1 MRNVLFV
8 LEPIGTGKAWRAL
21 AIAEQLHEL
30 FPAIA
35 PHFLANPAAAV
46 LLRAAG
52 RFPVE
57 DTLAPILPVRT
68 AIESGDDESLARA
81 LGEER
86 RRLAPSHARET
97 LRVARALHAELVVVD
112 GLFAA
117 PPVLSRAGFAVS
129 FLTDRFDD
137 EPTDGRFRRASAAL
151 LQRAVVATTKF
162 RFFIGEPSYLASPEL
177 RVWSRKYF
185 RYTGPIAAL
194 ARLRVRE
201 CATLRDDLGLG
212 SKRLVVVATGSA
224 FAGPHLAR
232 ALEGVQAAAAGR
244 DDVVVKTFF
253 GTELAL
259 DSGAVEPTETVPP
272 AELPHYLAIADACV
286 ISGGLS
292 LLSECAGLRVP
303 TLALPLRG
311 DPLQARRVDY
321 FAHRFGV
328 TRLDEPTRESLRV
341 DAVAAKV
348 RELLEQPELHR
359 PHDAPDAD
367 DHHRN
372 AGFVADLLAEALGR
386 RRPEG

>member
-52 RFPVE
+52 SFPVE
-57 DTLAPILPVRT
+57 DTLTPILPDAAT
-68 AIESGDDESLARA
+68 IERGDDEALARA
-81 LGEER
+81 LERAR
-86 RRLAPSHARET
+86 RRLAPSHAREA
-97 LRVARALHAELVVVD
+97 LRVAQTLHAELVVVD

-117 PPVLSRAGFAVS
+117 PPVLKRAGFAVA

-137 EPTDGRFRRASAAL
+137 EPTGSRFRRASAAL
-151 LQRAVVATTKF
+151 LQRAVVATTRL

-177 RVWSRKYF
+177 RVWSRKFF

-194 ARLRVRE
+194 ARLRLRE

-212 SKRLVVVATGSA
+212 AKRLVVVATGSA

-232 ALEGVQAAAAGR
+232 ALEGVQSAAAGR
-244 DDVVVKTFF
+244 ADVVVKTFF

-259 DSGAVEPTETVPP
+259 TAGAAEAGDAAPP
-272 AELPHYLAIADACV
+272 AELPRYLAIADTAV
-286 ISGGLS
+286 VSGGLS

-303 TLALPLRG
+303 TLTLPLRG
-311 DPLQARRVDY
+311 DPLQARRADY

-328 TRLDEPTRESLRV
+328 TRLDEPRDEPFRV

-348 RELLEQPELHR
+348 RALLDEPERHR

-367 DHHRN
+367 EHHRN